1 MDAEVEEIRPTGRQ
15 HPLNVSLS
23 KLSAAASVT
32 VRCMRTFVVG
42 IDGSE
47 ESVDALRWTRALA
60 GGEDR
65 VRAVM
70 VWTYPVA
77 VGGGVDYG
85 AGMPPAIPYEELEA
99 SARIRLDEIM
109 AMIGDAAEGLTG
121 ELVMSPSPGAGLIEA
136 AQGADLLVV
145 GTRRHSTL
153 DRMFLGSVAIQCAQ
167 RAPCAFIAVPASPP
181 PVGDIVAVAVDGS
194 DSSPPA
200 LRWAAA
206 VAARRGARLRV
217 ITAWEHAGWSVGA
230 GEARPDRADDDHAL
244 EQLRAAVEEIVP
256 GAAASAEYRPVHAD
270 KHVASHLVEAADGA
284 GLLVVGSRGR
294 GGFRGLLLGSV
305 SQRCLESSPIP
316 VAVIRD

>member
-1 MDAEVEEIRPTGRQ
+1 MDAESEEFSDLGATR
-15 HPLNVSLS
+15 S
-23 KLSAAASVT
+23 SATTSIT
-32 VRCMRTFVVG
+32 VRGMGTLVVG

-47 ESVDALRWTRALA
+47 ESMDALRWTLALA

-85 AGMPPAIPYEELEA
+85 AGMPPAIPYEDLEA
-99 SARIRLDEIM
+99 SAQIRLDEIM
-109 AMIGDAAEGLTG
+109 GVIGDTPEGLTG

-167 RAPCAFIAVPASPP
+167 HAPCPFIAVPASPP
-181 PVGDIVAVAVDGS
+181 PVGDIIAVAVDGS
-194 DSSPPA
+194 DSTPPA

-217 ITAWEHAGWSVGA
+217 VTAWEHAGWSA
-230 GEARPDRADDDHAL
+230 GDHQGRPDPSEDDRAF
-244 EQLRAAVEEIVP
+244 EQLRAAVERIVP
-256 GAAASAEYRPVHAD
+256 EAAASAEYRPIHAE
-270 KHVASHLVEAADGA
+270 KHVASHLIEAADGA

-294 GGFRGLLLGSV
+294 GGFTGLLLGSV